1 MAATDRKAKEHDGA
15 MSEQQQINRSRMM
28 ILLIAGIP
36 VTIILV
42 STWLWY
48 YVVQGNLD
56 LVSMLGTSN
65 NGTLVQPPRELEG
78 KDLSEAGGLPF
89 HYSELDPKWTFL
101 IPGNAVCDVQC
112 EKNLYLTRQIH
123 TALGKGFNRIQRIYL
138 SATPAA
144 DTAIGFPAQSDKR
157 PAPATF
163 NEFVDV
169 EHRGLKALKIDSA
182 AFAALTAEFAADPTT
197 WYLVDPAGWVM
208 MSYNGE
214 VDYKGV
220 ISDMKFLLKNSS
232 E

>member
-1 MAATDRKAKEHDGA
+1 
-15 MSEQQQINRSRMM
+15 MSDQQQINRSRMM

-36 VTIILV
+36 ITVILI

-56 LVSMLGTSN
+56 LVSVLGTSN

-78 KDLSEAGGLPF
+78 VDLLEAGSLPF
-89 HYSELDPKWTFL
+89 HYSELGRKWTFL
-101 IPGNAVCDVQC
+101 VPGGDVCDVQC

-123 TALGKGFNRIQRIYL
+123 IALGKGFNRIQRIYL
-138 SATPAA
+138 STTTAA
-144 DTAIGFPAQSDKR
+144 DTAISFPEQSDNR
-157 PAPATF
+157 PAPASF
-163 NEFVDV
+163 DEFLDT
-169 EHRGLKALKIDSA
+169 EHRGLKALKIDRD
-182 AFAALTAEFAADPTT
+182 AFTSLAAEFAADPTI
-197 WYLVDPAGWVM
+197 WYLVDPAGWIM